1 MASQSEQLEQQSR
14 QTRARISE
22 TVDTL
27 RDRMTAG
34 QVIDQ
39 IADYA
44 QYGPVA
50 EFLRNLGREVRDN
63 PLPVALIVTGVA
75 WLMIASSLSSR
86 ARREV
91 YIVERDA
98 GPARRSMGFEDDE
111 GQAAIRADDG
121 EVDWSTSRTPT
132 ATAMERADEG

>member
-86 ARREV
+86 ARRAIYV
-91 YIVERDA
+91 IERDA
-98 GPARRSMGFEDDE
+98 GQAEVSTGFEDHE
-111 GQAAIRADDG
+111 GQTAIGPHDG
-121 EVDWSTSRTPT
+121 EIDWARSQAPK
-132 ATAMERADEG
+132 APAMEAGA